1 VCWATIAKSNGVLP
15 GQVEFVIDRVAD
27 PWPNPTTGTD
37 RSRVLGATIAKSNG
51 VLPGQVEFV
60 IDRVAD
66 QKWSLRCA
74 ISVARNFPKWD
85 SGRDDLIFFGP
96 RYTGIMGL
104 QREPVQNLDVKEL
117 KYQILD
123 CKTVSC

>member
-1 VCWATIAKSNGVLP
+1 
-15 GQVEFVIDRVAD
+15 
-27 PWPNPTTGTD
+27 
-37 RSRVLGATIAKSNG
+37 VLGATIAKSNG

-85 SGRDDLIFFGP
+85 SGRDDLIFLDLDILESWVYSGSP
-96 RYTGIMGL
+96 CKILMSK
-104 QREPVQNLDVKEL
+104 NLNTKFL
-117 KYQILD
+117 IANR
-123 CKTVSC
+123 

>member
-1 VCWATIAKSNGVLP
+1 MVTAVCD
-15 GQVEFVIDRVAD
+15 FC
-27 PWPNPTTGTD
+27 
-37 RSRVLGATIAKSNG
+37 GA
-51 VLPGQVEFV
+51 Q
-60 IDRVAD
+60 
-66 QKWSLRCA
+66 
-74 ISVARNFPKWD
+74 FPEMGLWQ
-85 SGRDDLIFFGP
+85 GRPHFFGP